1 MAYAYIMVLRAYLAR
16 IIPVLI
22 LYPVWATRS
31 LTVNALKP
39 NDVSVL
45 NGFYDGRYRFYGHD
59 PRSLGWIV
67 GTQQIRFKQL
77 TSIGDINGCS
87 ILDVGCGFGDL
98 YGYLLAKG
106 IRVEYTGIDLNP
118 IFIKIAK
125 KVYPDANFIVGDFED
140 ERFTDMFDWS
150 FESGIFNLKIEDN
163 DAFIR
168 NTLKKMFYLSKKGL
182 AADFLNSR
190 TMIKDRSMYYQNPED
205 LKYFCHSLSDYVIL
219 KSGYRPAEFCVYIYK
234 G

>member
-1 MAYAYIMVLRAYLAR
+1 VSDA
-16 IIPVLI
+16 
-22 LYPVWATRS
+22 S
-31 LTVNALKP
+31 LVVNALKP
-39 NDVSVL
+39 SDASVL
-45 NGFYDGRYRFYGHD
+45 KRFYDGRYRFYGHD

-77 TSIGDINGCS
+77 TSIGEVNGCS

-125 KVYPDANFIVGDFED
+125 IAYPDANFIVGDFED
-140 ERFTDMFDWS
+140 THFPGRFDWS
-150 FESGIFNLKIEDN
+150 FESGIFNMKIEDN

-168 NTLKKMFYLSKKGL
+168 NTLKKMFRICKKGL

-190 TMIKDRSMYYQNPED
+190 TIIKDHSMYYQDPED
-205 LKYFCHSLSDYVIL
+205 MRYFCHSLSDHVIL
-219 KSGYRPAEFCVYIYK
+219 KSGYRPAEFCVYVYK
-234 G
+234 S